1 MLKPSTTL
9 PKPDTEQVSLE
20 LHTYCDSDW
29 AGCKTTRRSTTGTVT
44 QLLGCTVHHC
54 SRTQATVA
62 LSSTESETYAIGTG
76 TSETLYLEQLLT
88 ETGMFSTVHMFTHTD
103 STGAT
108 ATVTRTGLSPK
119 TKHME
124 LRYLWLQ
131 ELYTTRKLKLKKV
144 NTLDNLGD
152 VLTKHVTPQVLTRL
166 LGRLGLI
173 NVLDTHVSLIFMEDC
188 NFDFEETSCNLE
200 VTSCDSEVTSFDSNV
215 TSLNVTSLET
225 LSLSL
230 FSPAALFNSSLNC
243 FSTSGHGTRYGRDN

>member
-1 MLKPSTTL
+1 MWLSTTRPDITYATKGLARGMANPTQEHLANLKHLLRHLLGTKDYALMLKPSTTL
-9 PKPDTEQVSLE
+9 PKPDTEQVPLE

-108 ATVTRTGLSPK
+108 ATVNRTGLSPK
-119 TKHME
+119 TKHMQ

-144 NTLDNLGD
+144 NTLDNFRRHTNKARD
-152 VLTKHVTPQVLTRL
+152 
-166 LGRLGLI
+166 
-173 NVLDTHVSLIFMEDC
+173 
-188 NFDFEETSCNLE
+188 
-200 VTSCDSEVTSFDSNV
+200 
-215 TSLNVTSLET
+215 
-225 LSLSL
+225 
-230 FSPAALFNSSLNC
+230 
-243 FSTSGHGTRYGRDN
+243 STSTY